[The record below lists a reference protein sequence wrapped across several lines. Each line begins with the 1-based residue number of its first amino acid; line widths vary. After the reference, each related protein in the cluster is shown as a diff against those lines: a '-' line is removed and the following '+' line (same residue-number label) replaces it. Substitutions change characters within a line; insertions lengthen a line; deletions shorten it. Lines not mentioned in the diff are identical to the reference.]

1 MSYNGWIS
9 SFNTL
14 MITIMMSFMAIFAA
28 NAQDNIFIGD
38 MRIAYE
44 RGYFDQNTLKGD
56 VSDIRFY
63 SGKDYLGSSDRLVLD
78 YDLTGGVF
86 RLNTFL
92 VEGMRMNDEDV
103 DIYLGQISIE
113 DMVMDD
119 QMLDPMFWGIDGG
132 FSVYRTGDI
141 IINDLDIES
150 EGSRLSIER
159 FSMNNIP
166 LLPYEGAFIP
176 DYDSEFILEKL
187 TIALS
192 PYDPTLAEYHM
203 MLNMLGINDITIN
216 ANSIASHR
224 NVGDRYRQ
232 ISTADIELVGLGTFE
247 TYGDLEYL
255 KPTYHMINQSDF
267 ENIEPDQA
275 LLMLSSLGGG
285 IFINSFE
292 LSYSDKGFMDYAL
305 SLAGQTSGMTRG
317 DIADMTVMMMQAE
330 LMQYPDLANMVIP
343 PLEQFIKRGGR
354 LVVSIEPTVSFP
366 IISLPPLMSSPAEAI
381 NVLGLRVSN

>member
-1 MSYNGWIS
+1 MRYHGLIS
-9 SFNTL
+9 SLNML
-14 MITIMMSFMAIFAA
+14 MLTIMMSLVAVFAA
-28 NAQDNIFIGD
+28 HAQDDIFIGD

-44 RGYFDQNTLKGD
+44 RGYFDQNTLQGD

-63 SGKDYLGSSDRLVLD
+63 AGNDYLGSSERLVLD
-78 YDLTGGVF
+78 YDIIGGLF
-86 RLNTFL
+86 KLNTFL
-92 VEGMRMNDEDV
+92 VEGMRMNDENM
-103 DIYLGQISIE
+103 DIYLSRMSIE

-119 QMLDPMFWGIDGG
+119 QFLDTVIGGGI
-132 FSVYRTGDI
+132 SVYRTGDI
-141 IINDLDIES
+141 VVNDLDIEA
-150 EGSRLSIER
+150 EGSRISIER
-159 FSMNNIP
+159 FSISNIP
-166 LLPYEGAFIP
+166 ILPYEGASIP

-203 MLNMLGINDITIN
+203 MLNMLGINDITMN

-224 NVGDRYRQ
+224 NVGNRYRQ
-232 ISTADIELVGLGTFE
+232 VSTADIELVGLGTFE

-255 KPTYHMINQSDF
+255 KPTYHMMNQSDF

-285 IFINSFE
+285 IFINSLE
-292 LSYSDKGFMDYAL
+292 LSYRDKGLMDYAL

-317 DIADMTVMMMQAE
+317 DIADMTVMTMQAE

-354 LVVSIEPTVSFP
+354 LVVSIEPTVSLP

>member
-1 MSYNGWIS
+1 MRYHGLIS
-9 SFNTL
+9 SLNML
-14 MITIMMSFMAIFAA
+14 MLTIMMSLVAVFAA
-28 NAQDNIFIGD
+28 HAQDDIFIGD

-44 RGYFDQNTLKGD
+44 RGYFDQNTLQGD

-63 SGKDYLGSSDRLVLD
+63 SRNDYLGSSERLVLE
-78 YDLTGGVF
+78 YDFTGGVF
-86 RLNTFL
+86 KLNTFL
-92 VEGMRMNDEDV
+92 VEGMRINDENV
-103 DIYLGQISIE
+103 DIYLGQMSIE
-113 DMVMDD
+113 DMVIDD
-119 QMLDPMFWGIDGG
+119 QFLNTVIDGG
-132 FSVYRTGDI
+132 ISVYRTGDI
-141 IINDLDIES
+141 VVNDLDIEA
-150 EGSRLSIER
+150 EGSRISIER
-159 FSMNNIP
+159 FSISNIP
-166 LLPYEGAFIP
+166 LLPYEGASIP

-203 MLNMLGINDITIN
+203 MLNMLGINDITMN

-224 NVGDRYRQ
+224 NVGNRYRQ
-232 ISTADIELVGLGTFE
+232 VSTADIELVGLGTFE

-255 KPTYHMINQSDF
+255 KPTYHMMNQSDF

-285 IFINSFE
+285 IFINSLE
-292 LSYSDKGFMDYAL
+292 LSYRDKGLMDYAL

-317 DIADMTVMMMQAE
+317 DIADITVMTMQAE

-354 LVVSIEPTVSFP
+354 LVVSIEPTVSLP

-381 NVLGLRVSN
+381 NVIGIRVSN

>member
-1 MSYNGWIS
+1 MRYHGLIYSLNM
-9 SFNTL
+9 L
-14 MITIMMSFMAIFAA
+14 MLTIMMSLVAVFAA
-28 NAQDNIFIGD
+28 HAQDDIFIGD

-44 RGYFDQNTLKGD
+44 RGYFDQNTLQGD

-63 SGKDYLGSSDRLVLD
+63 AGNDYLGSSERLVLD

-86 RLNTFL
+86 KLNTFL
-92 VEGMRMNDEDV
+92 VEGMRMNDENV
-103 DIYLGQISIE
+103 DIFLGRMSIE

-119 QMLDPMFWGIDGG
+119 QFLDSVIDGG
-132 FSVYRTGDI
+132 ISVYRTGDI
-141 IINDLDIES
+141 VVNDLDIEA
-150 EGSRLSIER
+150 EGSRISIER
-159 FSMNNIP
+159 FSMSNIP
-166 LLPYEGAFIP
+166 LLPYEGASIP

-192 PYDPTLAEYHM
+192 PYDPTLAEYNM
-203 MLNMLGINDITIN
+203 MLNMLGINDITMN

-224 NVGDRYRQ
+224 NVGNRYRQ
-232 ISTADIELVGLGTFE
+232 VSTADIELVGLGTFE

-255 KPTYHMINQSDF
+255 KPTYHMMNQSDF

-285 IFINSFE
+285 IFINSLE
-292 LSYSDKGFMDYAL
+292 LSYSDKGLMDYAL

-317 DIADMTVMMMQAE
+317 DIADMTVMTMQAE

-354 LVVSIEPTVSFP
+354 LVVSIEPTVSLP

>member
-1 MSYNGWIS
+1 MRYHGLIS
-9 SFNTL
+9 SLNML
-14 MITIMMSFMAIFAA
+14 MLTIMMSLVAVFAA
-28 NAQDNIFIGD
+28 HAQDDIFIGD

-44 RGYFDQNTLKGD
+44 RGYFDQNTLQGD

-63 SGKDYLGSSDRLVLD
+63 AGNDYLGSSERLVLD

-86 RLNTFL
+86 KLNTFL
-92 VEGMRMNDEDV
+92 IEGMRMNDENV
-103 DIYLGQISIE
+103 DIYLGRMSIE

-119 QMLDPMFWGIDGG
+119 QFLDTVIDGG
-132 FSVYRTGDI
+132 ISVYRTGDI
-141 IINDLDIES
+141 VVNDLDIEA
-150 EGSRLSIER
+150 EGSRISIER
-159 FSMNNIP
+159 FSMSNIP
-166 LLPYEGAFIP
+166 LLPYEGASIP
-176 DYDSEFILEKL
+176 DYDSEFTLEKF

-203 MLNMLGINDITIN
+203 MLNMLGINDITMN

-224 NVGDRYRQ
+224 NVGNRYRQ
-232 ISTADIELVGLGTFE
+232 VSTADIELVGLGTFE

-255 KPTYHMINQSDF
+255 KPTYHMINQSNF

-285 IFINSFE
+285 IFINSLE
-292 LSYSDKGFMDYAL
+292 LSYSDNGLMDYAL

-354 LVVSIEPTVSFP
+354 LVVSIEPTVSLP

>member
-1 MSYNGWIS
+1 M
-9 SFNTL
+9 L
-14 MITIMMSFMAIFAA
+14 TIMMSLVAVFAA
-28 NAQDNIFIGD
+28 HAQDDIFIGD

-44 RGYFDQNTLKGD
+44 RGYFDQNTLQGD

-63 SGKDYLGSSDRLVLD
+63 AGNDYLGSSERLVLD
-78 YDLTGGVF
+78 YDIIGGLF
-86 RLNTFL
+86 KLNTFL
-92 VEGMRMNDEDV
+92 VEGMRMNDENM
-103 DIYLGQISIE
+103 DIYLSRMSIE

-119 QMLDPMFWGIDGG
+119 QFLDTVIGGGI
-132 FSVYRTGDI
+132 SVYRTGDI
-141 IINDLDIES
+141 VVNDLDIEA
-150 EGSRLSIER
+150 EGSRISIER
-159 FSMNNIP
+159 FSISNIP
-166 LLPYEGAFIP
+166 ILPYEGASIP

-203 MLNMLGINDITIN
+203 MLNMLGINDITMN

-224 NVGDRYRQ
+224 NVGNRYRQ
-232 ISTADIELVGLGTFE
+232 VSTADIELVGLGTFE

-255 KPTYHMINQSDF
+255 KPTYHMMNQSDF

-285 IFINSFE
+285 IFINSLE
-292 LSYSDKGFMDYAL
+292 LSYRDKGLMDYAL

-317 DIADMTVMMMQAE
+317 DIADMTVMTMQAE

-354 LVVSIEPTVSFP
+354 LVVSIEPTVSLP

-381 NVLGLRVSN
+381 NVLGIRVSN

>member
-1 MSYNGWIS
+1 MRYHGLIS
-9 SFNTL
+9 SLNML
-14 MITIMMSFMAIFAA
+14 MLTIMMSFMAVFAA
-28 NAQDNIFIGD
+28 NAQDDIFIGE

-63 SGKDYLGSSDRLVLD
+63 AGNDYLGSSERLVLD

-92 VEGMRMNDEDV
+92 VEGMRMNDENV
-103 DIYLGQISIE
+103 DIFLGRMSIE

-119 QMLDPMFWGIDGG
+119 QILDTVINGG
-132 FSVYRTGDI
+132 FSVYRTGEI
-141 IINDLDIES
+141 VINDLDIEA
-150 EGSRLSIER
+150 EGSRISIEQ
-159 FSMNNIP
+159 FSMSNIP
-166 LLPYEGAFIP
+166 LLPYEGASIP
-176 DYDSEFILEKL
+176 DYDSEFILEKF

-224 NVGDRYRQ
+224 NVGNRYRQ

-285 IFINSFE
+285 IFINSLE
-292 LSYSDKGFMDYAL
+292 LSYSDNGLMDYAL

-354 LVVSIEPTVSFP
+354 LVVSIEPTVSLP

>member
-1 MSYNGWIS
+1 MRYHGLIS
-9 SFNTL
+9 SLNML
-14 MITIMMSFMAIFAA
+14 MLTIMMSFMAVFDA
-28 NAQDNIFIGD
+28 NAQDDIFIGE

-63 SGKDYLGSSDRLVLD
+63 AGNDYLGSSERLVLD

-92 VEGMRMNDEDV
+92 VEGMRMNDENV
-103 DIYLGQISIE
+103 DIFLGRMSIE

-119 QMLDPMFWGIDGG
+119 QILDTVINGG
-132 FSVYRTGDI
+132 FSVYRTGEI
-141 IINDLDIES
+141 VINDLDIEA
-150 EGSRLSIER
+150 EGSRISIEQ
-159 FSMNNIP
+159 FSMSNIP
-166 LLPYEGAFIP
+166 LLPYEGATIP
-176 DYDSEFILEKL
+176 DYDSEFILEKF

-224 NVGDRYRQ
+224 NVGNRYRQ
-232 ISTADIELVGLGTFE
+232 ISTGDIELVGLGTFE

-255 KPTYHMINQSDF
+255 KPTYHMINQSNF

-285 IFINSFE
+285 IFINSLE
-292 LSYSDKGFMDYAL
+292 LSYSDNGLMDYAL

-330 LMQYPDLANMVIP
+330 LMQYPNLANMVIP

-354 LVVSIEPTVSFP
+354 LIVSIEPTVSLP

-381 NVLGLRVSN
+381 NVLGFRASN

>member
-1 MSYNGWIS
+1 MRYHGLIS
-9 SFNTL
+9 SLNML
-14 MITIMMSFMAIFAA
+14 MLTIMMSLVAVFAA
-28 NAQDNIFIGD
+28 HAQDDIFIGD

-44 RGYFDQNTLKGD
+44 RGYFDQNTLQGD

-63 SGKDYLGSSDRLVLD
+63 AGNDYLGSSERLVLD
-78 YDLTGGVF
+78 YDIIGGLF
-86 RLNTFL
+86 KLNTFL
-92 VEGMRMNDEDV
+92 VEGMRMNDENM
-103 DIYLGQISIE
+103 DIYLGRMSIE

-119 QMLDPMFWGIDGG
+119 QFLDTVIGGGI
-132 FSVYRTGDI
+132 SVYRTGDI
-141 IINDLDIES
+141 VVNDLDIEA
-150 EGSRLSIER
+150 EGSRISIER
-159 FSMNNIP
+159 FSISNIP
-166 LLPYEGAFIP
+166 ILPYEGASIP

-203 MLNMLGINDITIN
+203 MLNMLGINDITMN

-224 NVGDRYRQ
+224 NVGNRYRQ
-232 ISTADIELVGLGTFE
+232 VSTADIELVGLGTFE

-255 KPTYHMINQSDF
+255 KPTYHMMNQSDF

-285 IFINSFE
+285 IFINSLE
-292 LSYSDKGFMDYAL
+292 LSYRDKGLMDYAL

-317 DIADMTVMMMQAE
+317 DIADMTVMTMQAE

-354 LVVSIEPTVSFP
+354 LVVSIEPTVSLP

-381 NVLGLRVSN
+381 NVLGIRVSN

>member
-1 MSYNGWIS
+1 M
-9 SFNTL
+9 L
-14 MITIMMSFMAIFAA
+14 TIMMSLVAVFAA
-28 NAQDNIFIGD
+28 HAQDDIIIGD

-44 RGYFDQNTLKGD
+44 RGYFDQNTLQGD

-63 SGKDYLGSSDRLVLD
+63 AGNDYLGSSERLVLD

-86 RLNTFL
+86 KLNTFL
-92 VEGMRMNDEDV
+92 IEGMRMNDENV
-103 DIYLGQISIE
+103 DIFLGRMSIE

-119 QMLDPMFWGIDGG
+119 QFLDTVIDGG
-132 FSVYRTGDI
+132 ISVYRTGDI
-141 IINDLDIES
+141 VVNDLDIEA
-150 EGSRLSIER
+150 EGSRISIER
-159 FSMNNIP
+159 FSMSNIP
-166 LLPYEGAFIP
+166 LLPYEGASIP

-203 MLNMLGINDITIN
+203 MLNMLGINDITMN

-224 NVGDRYRQ
+224 NVGNRYRQ
-232 ISTADIELVGLGTFE
+232 VSTADIELVGLGTFE

-255 KPTYHMINQSDF
+255 KPTYHMMNQSDF

-285 IFINSFE
+285 IFINSLE
-292 LSYSDKGFMDYAL
+292 LSYSDKGLMDYAL

-317 DIADMTVMMMQAE
+317 DIADMTVMTMQAE

-354 LVVSIEPTVSFP
+354 LVVSIEPTVSLP

>member
-1 MSYNGWIS
+1 MRYHGLIYSLNM
-9 SFNTL
+9 L
-14 MITIMMSFMAIFAA
+14 MLTIMMSLVAVFAA
-28 NAQDNIFIGD
+28 HAQDDIFIGD

-44 RGYFDQNTLKGD
+44 RGYFDQNTLQGD

-63 SGKDYLGSSDRLVLD
+63 AGNDYLGSSERLVLD

-86 RLNTFL
+86 KLNTFL
-92 VEGMRMNDEDV
+92 VEGMRMNDENV
-103 DIYLGQISIE
+103 DIFLGRMSIE

-119 QMLDPMFWGIDGG
+119 QFLDSVIDGG
-132 FSVYRTGDI
+132 ISVYRTGDI
-141 IINDLDIES
+141 VVNDLDIEA
-150 EGSRLSIER
+150 EGSRISIER
-159 FSMNNIP
+159 FSMSNIP
-166 LLPYEGAFIP
+166 LLPYEGASIP

-192 PYDPTLAEYHM
+192 PYDPTLAEYNM
-203 MLNMLGINDITIN
+203 MLNMLGINDITMN

-224 NVGDRYRQ
+224 NVGNRYRQ
-232 ISTADIELVGLGTFE
+232 VSTADIELVGLGTFE

-255 KPTYHMINQSDF
+255 KPTYHMMNQSDF

-275 LLMLSSLGGG
+275 LLMLSSLGSG
-285 IFINSFE
+285 IFINSLE
-292 LSYSDKGFMDYAL
+292 LSYSDKGLMDYAL

-317 DIADMTVMMMQAE
+317 DIADMTVMTMQAE

-354 LVVSIEPTVSFP
+354 LVVSIEPTVSLP

>member
-1 MSYNGWIS
+1 MRYHGLIS
-9 SFNTL
+9 SLNML
-14 MITIMMSFMAIFAA
+14 MLTIMMSLVAVFAA
-28 NAQDNIFIGD
+28 HAQDDIFIGD

-44 RGYFDQNTLKGD
+44 RGYFDQNTLQGD

-63 SGKDYLGSSDRLVLD
+63 SRNDYLGSSERLVLE
-78 YDLTGGVF
+78 YDFTGGVF
-86 RLNTFL
+86 KLNTFL
-92 VEGMRMNDEDV
+92 VEGMRINDENV
-103 DIYLGQISIE
+103 DIYLGQMSIE
-113 DMVMDD
+113 DMVIDD
-119 QMLDPMFWGIDGG
+119 QFLNTVIDGG
-132 FSVYRTGDI
+132 ISVYRTGDI
-141 IINDLDIES
+141 VVNDLDIEA
-150 EGSRLSIER
+150 EGSRISIER
-159 FSMNNIP
+159 FSISNIP
-166 LLPYEGAFIP
+166 LLPYEGASIP

-203 MLNMLGINDITIN
+203 MLNMLGINDITMN

-224 NVGDRYRQ
+224 NVGNRYRQ
-232 ISTADIELVGLGTFE
+232 VSTADIELVGLGTFE

-255 KPTYHMINQSDF
+255 KPTYHMMNQSDF

-285 IFINSFE
+285 IFINSLE
-292 LSYSDKGFMDYAL
+292 LSYRDKGLMDYAL

-317 DIADMTVMMMQAE
+317 DIADITVMTMQAE

-354 LVVSIEPTVSFP
+354 LVVSIEPTVSLP

-381 NVLGLRVSN
+381 NVLGIRVSN

>member
-1 MSYNGWIS
+1 MRYHGLIS
-9 SFNTL
+9 SLNML
-14 MITIMMSFMAIFAA
+14 MLTIMMSLVAVFAA
-28 NAQDNIFIGD
+28 HAQDDIFIGD

-44 RGYFDQNTLKGD
+44 RGYFDQNTLQGD

-63 SGKDYLGSSDRLVLD
+63 AGNDYLGSSERLVLD
-78 YDLTGGVF
+78 YDIIGGLF
-86 RLNTFL
+86 KLNTFL
-92 VEGMRMNDEDV
+92 VEGMRMNDENM
-103 DIYLGQISIE
+103 DIYLSRMSIE

-119 QMLDPMFWGIDGG
+119 QFLDTVIGGGI
-132 FSVYRTGDI
+132 SVYRTGDI
-141 IINDLDIES
+141 VVNDLDIEA
-150 EGSRLSIER
+150 EGSRISIER
-159 FSMNNIP
+159 FSISNIP
-166 LLPYEGAFIP
+166 ILPYEGASIP

-203 MLNMLGINDITIN
+203 MLNMLGINDITMN

-224 NVGDRYRQ
+224 NVGNRYRQ
-232 ISTADIELVGLGTFE
+232 VSTADIELVGLGTFE

-255 KPTYHMINQSDF
+255 KPTYHMMNQSDF

-285 IFINSFE
+285 IFINSLE
-292 LSYSDKGFMDYAL
+292 LSYRDKGLMDYAL

-317 DIADMTVMMMQAE
+317 DIADMTVMTMQAE

-354 LVVSIEPTVSFP
+354 LVVSIEPTVSLP
-366 IISLPPLMSSPAEAI
+366 IISLPPRMSSPAEAI

>member
-1 MSYNGWIS
+1 MRYHGLIS
-9 SFNTL
+9 SLNML
-14 MITIMMSFMAIFAA
+14 MLTIMMSLVAVFAA
-28 NAQDNIFIGD
+28 HAQDDIFIGD

-44 RGYFDQNTLKGD
+44 RGYFDQNTLQGD

-63 SGKDYLGSSDRLVLD
+63 AGNDYLGSSERLVLD
-78 YDLTGGVF
+78 YDIIGGLF
-86 RLNTFL
+86 KLNTFL
-92 VEGMRMNDEDV
+92 VEGMRMNDENM
-103 DIYLGQISIE
+103 DIYLSRMSIE

-119 QMLDPMFWGIDGG
+119 QFLDTVIGGGI
-132 FSVYRTGDI
+132 SVYRTGDI
-141 IINDLDIES
+141 VVNDLDIEA
-150 EGSRLSIER
+150 EGSRISIER
-159 FSMNNIP
+159 FSISNIP
-166 LLPYEGAFIP
+166 ILPYEGASIP

-203 MLNMLGINDITIN
+203 MLNMLGINDITMN

-224 NVGDRYRQ
+224 NVGNRYRQ
-232 ISTADIELVGLGTFE
+232 VSTADIELVGLGTFE

-255 KPTYHMINQSDF
+255 KPTYHMMNQSDF

-285 IFINSFE
+285 IFINSLE
-292 LSYSDKGFMDYAL
+292 LSYRDKGLMDYAL

-317 DIADMTVMMMQAE
+317 DIADMTVMTMQAE

-354 LVVSIEPTVSFP
+354 LVVSIEPTVSLP

-381 NVLGLRVSN
+381 NVLGIRVSN

>member
-1 MSYNGWIS
+1 MRYHGLIS
-9 SFNTL
+9 SLNML
-14 MITIMMSFMAIFAA
+14 MLTIMMSFMAVFAA
-28 NAQDNIFIGD
+28 NAQDDIFIGE

-63 SGKDYLGSSDRLVLD
+63 AGNDYLGSSERLVLD

-92 VEGMRMNDEDV
+92 VEGMRMNDENV
-103 DIYLGQISIE
+103 DIFLGRMSIE

-119 QMLDPMFWGIDGG
+119 QILDTVINGG
-132 FSVYRTGDI
+132 FSVYRTGEI
-141 IINDLDIES
+141 VINDLDIEA
-150 EGSRLSIER
+150 EGSRISIEQ
-159 FSMNNIP
+159 FSMSNIP
-166 LLPYEGAFIP
+166 LLPYEGASIP
-176 DYDSEFILEKL
+176 DYDSEFILEKF

-216 ANSIASHR
+216 ANSIASHQ
-224 NVGDRYRQ
+224 NVGNRYRQ

-285 IFINSFE
+285 IFINSLE
-292 LSYSDKGFMDYAL
+292 LSYSDNGLMDYAL

-354 LVVSIEPTVSFP
+354 LVVSIEPTVSLP

>member
-1 MSYNGWIS
+1 MRYHGLIYSLNM
-9 SFNTL
+9 L
-14 MITIMMSFMAIFAA
+14 MLTIMMSLVAVFAA
-28 NAQDNIFIGD
+28 HAQDDIFIGD

-44 RGYFDQNTLKGD
+44 RGYFDQNTLQGD

-63 SGKDYLGSSDRLVLD
+63 AGNDYLGSSERLVLD

-86 RLNTFL
+86 KLNTFL
-92 VEGMRMNDEDV
+92 VEGMRMNDENV
-103 DIYLGQISIE
+103 DIFLGRMSIE

-119 QMLDPMFWGIDGG
+119 QILDTVINGG
-132 FSVYRTGDI
+132 FSVYRTGEI
-141 IINDLDIES
+141 VINDLDIEA
-150 EGSRLSIER
+150 EGSRISIEQ
-159 FSMNNIP
+159 FSMSNIP
-166 LLPYEGAFIP
+166 LLPYEGASIP
-176 DYDSEFILEKL
+176 DYDSEFILEKF

-224 NVGDRYRQ
+224 NVGNRYRQ

-285 IFINSFE
+285 IFINSLE
-292 LSYSDKGFMDYAL
+292 LSYSDNGLMDYAL

-354 LVVSIEPTVSFP
+354 LIVSIEPTVSLP

>member
-1 MSYNGWIS
+1 MSYNGRIS

-28 NAQDNIFIGD
+28 HAQDDIFIGD
-38 MRIAYE
+38 LRIAYE

-63 SGKDYLGSSDRLVLD
+63 SGNDYLGSSERLVLD

-103 DIYLGQISIE
+103 VIYLGRMSIE

-119 QMLDPMFWGIDGG
+119 QMLDPMFWDIDGG
-132 FSVYRTGDI
+132 VSVYRTGDI
-141 IINDLDIES
+141 IINDLDIEA

-166 LLPYEGAFIP
+166 LLPYEGASIP

-232 ISTADIELVGLGTFE
+232 VSTADIELVGLGVIE
-247 TYGDLEYL
+247 SYGDLEYL

-292 LSYSDKGFMDYAL
+292 LSYSDKGLMDYAL

-317 DIADMTVMMMQAE
+317 DIADMSVMMMQAE

-354 LVVSIEPTVSFP
+354 LVVSIEPTVSLP
-366 IISLPPLMSSPAEAI
+366 IISMVPLMSSPADAI

>member
-1 MSYNGWIS
+1 MRYHGLIYSLNM
-9 SFNTL
+9 L
-14 MITIMMSFMAIFAA
+14 MLTIMMSLVAVFAA
-28 NAQDNIFIGD
+28 HAQDDIFIGD

-44 RGYFDQNTLKGD
+44 RGYFDQNTLQGD

-63 SGKDYLGSSDRLVLD
+63 AGNDYLGSSERLVLD

-86 RLNTFL
+86 KLNTFL
-92 VEGMRMNDEDV
+92 VEGMRMNDENV
-103 DIYLGQISIE
+103 DIFLGRMSIE

-119 QMLDPMFWGIDGG
+119 QFLDSVIDGG
-132 FSVYRTGDI
+132 ISVYRTGDI
-141 IINDLDIES
+141 VVNDLDIEA
-150 EGSRLSIER
+150 EGSRISIER
-159 FSMNNIP
+159 FSMSNIP
-166 LLPYEGAFIP
+166 LLPYEGASIP

-192 PYDPTLAEYHM
+192 PYDPTLAEYNM

-224 NVGDRYRQ
+224 NVGNRYRQ

-255 KPTYHMINQSDF
+255 KPTYHMMNQSDF

-275 LLMLSSLGGG
+275 LLMLSSLGSG
-285 IFINSFE
+285 IFINSLE
-292 LSYSDKGFMDYAL
+292 LSYSDKGLMDYAL

-317 DIADMTVMMMQAE
+317 DIADMTVMTMQAE

-354 LVVSIEPTVSFP
+354 LVVSIEPTVSLP

>member
-1 MSYNGWIS
+1 MRYHGLIS
-9 SFNTL
+9 SLNML
-14 MITIMMSFMAIFAA
+14 MLTIMMSFMAVFAA
-28 NAQDNIFIGD
+28 NAQDDIFIGE

-63 SGKDYLGSSDRLVLD
+63 AGNDYLGSSERLVLD
-78 YDLTGGVF
+78 YDLSGGVF

-92 VEGMRMNDEDV
+92 VEGMRMNDENV
-103 DIYLGQISIE
+103 DIFLGRMSIE

-119 QMLDPMFWGIDGG
+119 QILDTVINGG
-132 FSVYRTGDI
+132 FSVYRTGEI
-141 IINDLDIES
+141 VINDLDIEA
-150 EGSRLSIER
+150 EGSRISIEQ
-159 FSMNNIP
+159 FSMSNIP
-166 LLPYEGAFIP
+166 LLPYEGASIP
-176 DYDSEFILEKL
+176 DYDSEFILEKF

-224 NVGDRYRQ
+224 NVGNRYRQ
-232 ISTADIELVGLGTFE
+232 ISTGDIELVGLGTFE

-285 IFINSFE
+285 IFINSLE
-292 LSYSDKGFMDYAL
+292 LSYSDNGLMDYAL

-354 LVVSIEPTVSFP
+354 LVVSIEPTVSLP

>member
-1 MSYNGWIS
+1 MRYHGLIS
-9 SFNTL
+9 SLNML
-14 MITIMMSFMAIFAA
+14 MLTIMMSFMAVFAA
-28 NAQDNIFIGD
+28 NAQDDIFIGE

-63 SGKDYLGSSDRLVLD
+63 AGNDYLGSSERLVLD

-92 VEGMRMNDEDV
+92 VEGMRMNDVNV
-103 DIYLGQISIE
+103 DIFLGRMSIE

-119 QMLDPMFWGIDGG
+119 QILDTVINGG
-132 FSVYRTGDI
+132 FSVYRTGEI
-141 IINDLDIES
+141 VINDLDIEA
-150 EGSRLSIER
+150 EGSRISIEQ
-159 FSMNNIP
+159 FSMSNIP
-166 LLPYEGAFIP
+166 LLPYEGASIP
-176 DYDSEFILEKL
+176 DYDSEFILEKF

-285 IFINSFE
+285 IFINSLE
-292 LSYSDKGFMDYAL
+292 LSYSDNGLMDYAL

-354 LVVSIEPTVSFP
+354 LVVSIEPTVSLP

>member
-38 MRIAYE
+38 MRISYE

-63 SGKDYLGSSDRLVLD
+63 SGKDYLGASDRLVLD

-224 NVGDRYRQ
+224 NVDDRYRQ
-232 ISTADIELVGLGTFE
+232 VSTADIELVGLGVIE
-247 TYGDLEYL
+247 SYGDLEYL

-292 LSYSDKGFMDYAL
+292 LSYSDKGLMDYAL

-354 LVVSIEPTVSFP
+354 LVVSIEPTVSLP

>member
-1 MSYNGWIS
+1 MRYHGLIS
-9 SFNTL
+9 SLNML
-14 MITIMMSFMAIFAA
+14 MLTIMMSFMAVFAA
-28 NAQDNIFIGD
+28 NAQDDIFIGE

-63 SGKDYLGSSDRLVLD
+63 AGNDYLGSSERLVLD

-92 VEGMRMNDEDV
+92 VEGMRMNDENV
-103 DIYLGQISIE
+103 DIFLGRMSIE

-119 QMLDPMFWGIDGG
+119 QILDTVINGG
-132 FSVYRTGDI
+132 FSVYRTGEI
-141 IINDLDIES
+141 VINDLDIEA
-150 EGSRLSIER
+150 EGSRISIEQ
-159 FSMNNIP
+159 FSMSNIP
-166 LLPYEGAFIP
+166 LLPYEGASIP
-176 DYDSEFILEKL
+176 DYDSEFILEKF

-216 ANSIASHR
+216 ANSIASHQ
-224 NVGDRYRQ
+224 NVGNRYRQ

-275 LLMLSSLGGG
+275 LLMLSSFGGG
-285 IFINSFE
+285 IFINSLE
-292 LSYSDKGFMDYAL
+292 LSYSDNGLMDYAL

-354 LVVSIEPTVSFP
+354 LIVSIEPTVSLP

>member
-1 MSYNGWIS
+1 MRYHGLIS
-9 SFNTL
+9 SLNML
-14 MITIMMSFMAIFAA
+14 MLTIMMSLVAVFAA
-28 NAQDNIFIGD
+28 HAQDDIFIGD

-44 RGYFDQNTLKGD
+44 RGYFDQNTLQGD

-63 SGKDYLGSSDRLVLD
+63 AGNDYLGSSERLVLD
-78 YDLTGGVF
+78 YDIIGGLF
-86 RLNTFL
+86 KLNTFL
-92 VEGMRMNDEDV
+92 VEGMRMNDENM
-103 DIYLGQISIE
+103 DIYLSRMSIE

-119 QMLDPMFWGIDGG
+119 QFLDTVIGGGI
-132 FSVYRTGDI
+132 SVYRTGDI
-141 IINDLDIES
+141 VVNDLDIEA
-150 EGSRLSIER
+150 EGSRISIER
-159 FSMNNIP
+159 FSMSNIP
-166 LLPYEGAFIP
+166 LLPYEGASIP

-203 MLNMLGINDITIN
+203 MLNMLGINDITMN

-224 NVGDRYRQ
+224 NVGNRYRQ
-232 ISTADIELVGLGTFE
+232 VSTADIELVGLGTFE

-255 KPTYHMINQSDF
+255 KPTYHMMNQSDF

-275 LLMLSSLGGG
+275 LLMLSSLGSG
-285 IFINSFE
+285 IFINSLE
-292 LSYSDKGFMDYAL
+292 LSYSDKGLMDYAL

-317 DIADMTVMMMQAE
+317 DIADMTVMTMQAE

-354 LVVSIEPTVSFP
+354 LVVSIEPTVSLP

>member
-1 MSYNGWIS
+1 MRYHGLIS
-9 SFNTL
+9 SLNML
-14 MITIMMSFMAIFAA
+14 MLTIMMSLVAVFAA
-28 NAQDNIFIGD
+28 HAQDDIFIGD

-44 RGYFDQNTLKGD
+44 RGYFDQNTLQGD

-63 SGKDYLGSSDRLVLD
+63 AGNDYLGSSERLVLD

-86 RLNTFL
+86 KLNTFL
-92 VEGMRMNDEDV
+92 VEGMRMNDENV
-103 DIYLGQISIE
+103 DIFLGRMSIE

-119 QMLDPMFWGIDGG
+119 QFLDSVIDGG
-132 FSVYRTGDI
+132 ISVYRTGDI
-141 IINDLDIES
+141 VVNDLDIEA
-150 EGSRLSIER
+150 EGSRISIER
-159 FSMNNIP
+159 FSMSNIP
-166 LLPYEGAFIP
+166 LLPYEGASIP

-203 MLNMLGINDITIN
+203 MLNMLGINDITMN

-224 NVGDRYRQ
+224 NVGNRYRQ
-232 ISTADIELVGLGTFE
+232 VSTADIELVGLGTFE

-285 IFINSFE
+285 IFINSLE
-292 LSYSDKGFMDYAL
+292 LSYSDNGLMDYAL

-354 LVVSIEPTVSFP
+354 LVVSIEPTVSLP

>member
-1 MSYNGWIS
+1 MRYHGLIS
-9 SFNTL
+9 SLNML
-14 MITIMMSFMAIFAA
+14 MLTIMMSFMAVFAA
-28 NAQDNIFIGD
+28 NAQDDIFIGE

-63 SGKDYLGSSDRLVLD
+63 AGNDYLGSSERLVLD

-92 VEGMRMNDEDV
+92 VEGMRMNDENV
-103 DIYLGQISIE
+103 DIFLGRMSIE

-119 QMLDPMFWGIDGG
+119 QILDTVINGG
-132 FSVYRTGDI
+132 FSVYRTGEI
-141 IINDLDIES
+141 VINDLDIEA
-150 EGSRLSIER
+150 EGSRISIEQ
-159 FSMNNIP
+159 FSMSNIP
-166 LLPYEGAFIP
+166 LLPYEGASIP
-176 DYDSEFILEKL
+176 DYDSEFILEKF

-224 NVGDRYRQ
+224 NVGNRYRQ

-285 IFINSFE
+285 IFINSLE
-292 LSYSDKGFMDYAL
+292 LSYSDNGLMDYAL

-354 LVVSIEPTVSFP
+354 LIVSIEPTVSLP

>member
-1 MSYNGWIS
+1 MRYHGLIS
-9 SFNTL
+9 SLNML
-14 MITIMMSFMAIFAA
+14 MLTIMMSLVAVFAA
-28 NAQDNIFIGD
+28 HAQDDIFIGD

-44 RGYFDQNTLKGD
+44 RGYFDQNTLQGD

-63 SGKDYLGSSDRLVLD
+63 AGNDYLGSSERLVLD
-78 YDLTGGVF
+78 YDIIGGLF
-86 RLNTFL
+86 KLNTFL
-92 VEGMRMNDEDV
+92 VEGMRMNDENM
-103 DIYLGQISIE
+103 DIYLGRMSIE

-119 QMLDPMFWGIDGG
+119 QFLDTVIGGGI
-132 FSVYRTGDI
+132 SVYRTGDI
-141 IINDLDIES
+141 VVNNLDIEA
-150 EGSRLSIER
+150 EGSRISIER
-159 FSMNNIP
+159 FSISNIP
-166 LLPYEGAFIP
+166 ILPYEGASIP

-203 MLNMLGINDITIN
+203 MLNMLGINDITMN

-224 NVGDRYRQ
+224 NVGNRYRQ
-232 ISTADIELVGLGTFE
+232 VSTADIELVGLGTFE

-255 KPTYHMINQSDF
+255 KPTYHMMNQSDF

-285 IFINSFE
+285 IFINSLE
-292 LSYSDKGFMDYAL
+292 LSYRDKGLMDYAL

-317 DIADMTVMMMQAE
+317 DIADMTVMTMQAE

-354 LVVSIEPTVSFP
+354 LVVSIEPTVSLP

-381 NVLGLRVSN
+381 NVLGIRVSN

>member
-1 MSYNGWIS
+1 MRYHGLIS
-9 SFNTL
+9 SLNML
-14 MITIMMSFMAIFAA
+14 MLTIMMSLVAVFAA
-28 NAQDNIFIGD
+28 HAQDDIFIGD

-44 RGYFDQNTLKGD
+44 RGYFDQNTLQGD

-63 SGKDYLGSSDRLVLD
+63 AGNDYLGSSERLVLD
-78 YDLTGGVF
+78 YDIIGGLF
-86 RLNTFL
+86 KLNTFL
-92 VEGMRMNDEDV
+92 VEGMRMNDENM
-103 DIYLGQISIE
+103 DIYLSRMSIE

-119 QMLDPMFWGIDGG
+119 QFLDTVIGGGI
-132 FSVYRTGDI
+132 SVYRTGDI
-141 IINDLDIES
+141 VVNDLDIEA
-150 EGSRLSIER
+150 EGSRISIER
-159 FSMNNIP
+159 FSISNIP
-166 LLPYEGAFIP
+166 LLPYEGASIP

-203 MLNMLGINDITIN
+203 MLNMLGINDITMN

-224 NVGDRYRQ
+224 NVGNRYRQ
-232 ISTADIELVGLGTFE
+232 VSTADIELVGLGTFE

-255 KPTYHMINQSDF
+255 KPTYHMMNQSDF

-285 IFINSFE
+285 IFINSLE
-292 LSYSDKGFMDYAL
+292 LSYRDKGLMDYAL

-317 DIADMTVMMMQAE
+317 DIADMTVMTMQAE

-354 LVVSIEPTVSFP
+354 LVVSIEPTVSLP

-381 NVLGLRVSN
+381 NVLGIRVSN

>member
-1 MSYNGWIS
+1 MRYHGLIS
-9 SFNTL
+9 SLNML
-14 MITIMMSFMAIFAA
+14 MLTIMMSFMAVFAA
-28 NAQDNIFIGD
+28 NAQDDIFIGE

-63 SGKDYLGSSDRLVLD
+63 AGNDYLGSSERLVLD

-92 VEGMRMNDEDV
+92 VEGMRMNDENV
-103 DIYLGQISIE
+103 DIFLGRMSIE

-119 QMLDPMFWGIDGG
+119 QILDTVINGG
-132 FSVYRTGDI
+132 FSVYRTGEI
-141 IINDLDIES
+141 VINDLDIEA
-150 EGSRLSIER
+150 EGSRISLEQ
-159 FSMNNIP
+159 FSMSNIP
-166 LLPYEGAFIP
+166 LLPYEGASIP
-176 DYDSEFILEKL
+176 DYDSEFILEKF

-224 NVGDRYRQ
+224 NVGNRYRQ
-232 ISTADIELVGLGTFE
+232 ISTGDIELVGLGTFE

-255 KPTYHMINQSDF
+255 KPTYHMINQSNF

-285 IFINSFE
+285 IFINSLE
-292 LSYSDKGFMDYAL
+292 LSYSDNGLMDYAL

-354 LVVSIEPTVSFP
+354 LVVSIEPTVSLP